1 MKSGLRIRCMTMV
14 VAIGLVAALAG
25 CVSSPAPSAPLEFK
39 AQAVSLSSRGV
50 SVPAIL
56 TVPAGGKKVPLV
68 VMAHGHGGSK
78 EEAGGFT
85 AIAEELAKK
94 GIASIRMD
102 FPGCGESKEPF
113 TANNLTNMLADIE
126 AARVYALANAPID
139 AKRIGMFGYSM
150 GGRLA
155 IMSTGKATY
164 KSLGLLAPVATDGPN
179 SMFVFMGGK
188 PAYDAMAV
196 KAASEGHVIFTTPFG
211 QVQDLG
217 KKWFEDNQA
226 AKCIEAITVYPGP
239 VLYVRG
245 SADTIIVESV
255 VNASAA
261 AANASSGVEMV
272 TIAGAD
278 HGYGFY
284 GGDPKIKTDTVNSIT
299 GFFAKTLR

>member
-1 MKSGLRIRCMTMV
+1 MKSKVRIRFMTMI
-14 VAIGLVAALAG
+14 VAIGLVVALAG
-25 CVSSPAPSAPLEFK
+25 CVSSPAASAPFEFK
-39 AQAVSLSSRGV
+39 ALTVSLSSRGV

-56 TVPAGGKKVPLV
+56 TVPAGSKKVPLV

-94 GIASIRMD
+94 GVASIRMD

-164 KSLGLLAPVATDGPN
+164 KSLGLLAPVATDGPD

-217 KKWFEDNQA
+217 KKWFEDNKA

-284 GGDPKIKTDTVNSIT
+284 GGDPQIKIDTVNSIT
-299 GFFAKTLR
+299 IFFAKTLR

>member
-1 MKSGLRIRCMTMV
+1 M
-14 VAIGLVAALAG
+14 AALAAALALLFAG
-25 CVSSPAPSAPLEFK
+25 CVSSPAQSAPLEFK
-39 AQAVSLSSRGV
+39 ATTVSLSSRGV
-50 SVPAIL
+50 SVPAVM

-85 AIAEELAKK
+85 AIAEELARK
-94 GIASIRMD
+94 GVASIRMD

-126 AARVYALANAPID
+126 AARAYALANAPIEP
-139 AKRIGMFGYSM
+139 KRVGMFGYSM

-155 IMSTGKATY
+155 ILSTGKAAY

-179 SMFVFMGGK
+179 SMFTFMGGK
-188 PAYDAMAV
+188 PAYDAMAA
-196 KAASEGHVIFTTPFG
+196 KAAAEGHVVFTTPFG

-217 KKWFEDNQA
+217 KQWFDDNQA

-245 SADTIIVESV
+245 SADTIIGESV

-261 AANASSGVEMV
+261 AANTSSGVEMV
-272 TIAGAD
+272 TIVGAD

-284 GGDPKIKTDTVNSIT
+284 GGDPKIKTDTVGSVVA
-299 GFFAKTLR
+299 FFSRTLR

>member
-1 MKSGLRIRCMTMV
+1 MKSGSAIRM
-14 VAIGLVAALAG
+14 AALAAALALLFAG
-25 CVSSPAPSAPLEFK
+25 CVSSPAQSAPLEFK
-39 AQAVSLSSRGV
+39 ATTVSLSSRGV
-50 SVPAIL
+50 SVPAVM

-85 AIAEELAKK
+85 AIAEELARK
-94 GIASIRMD
+94 GVASIRMD

-126 AARVYALANAPID
+126 AARAYALANAPIEP
-139 AKRIGMFGYSM
+139 KRVGMFGYSM

-155 IMSTGKATY
+155 ILSTGKAAY

-179 SMFVFMGGK
+179 SMFTFMGGK
-188 PAYDAMAV
+188 PAYDAMAA
-196 KAASEGHVIFTTPFG
+196 KAAAEGHVVFTTPFG

-217 KKWFEDNQA
+217 KQWFDDNQA

-245 SADTIIVESV
+245 SADTIIGESV

-261 AANASSGVEMV
+261 AANTSSGVEMV
-272 TIAGAD
+272 TIVGAD

-284 GGDPKIKTDTVNSIT
+284 GGDPKIKTDTVGSVVA
-299 GFFAKTLR
+299 FFSRTLR